1 MVCRSGGIGG
11 NVPVSQDN
19 QSLFCK
25 VCGTGPEYSSAPNP
39 ESLADNGKLAEKAV
53 DYT

>member
-1 MVCRSGGIGG
+1 MVCRAGGIGG

-19 QSLFCK
+19 QSLFFF
-25 VCGTGPEYSSAPNP
+25 VFDTENEYSSAPNP

>member
-1 MVCRSGGIGG
+1 MLRLLLQVQ
-11 NVPVSQDN
+11 QDN